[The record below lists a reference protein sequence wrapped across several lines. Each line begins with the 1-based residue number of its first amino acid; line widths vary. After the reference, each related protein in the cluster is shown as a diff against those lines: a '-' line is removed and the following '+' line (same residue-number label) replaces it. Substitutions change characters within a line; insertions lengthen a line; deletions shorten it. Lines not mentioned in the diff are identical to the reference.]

1 MKIRNEVKAGLFM
14 GTALFLVAALIII
27 MGRERQIFAKQS
39 KFYATFADVKGLS
52 TGAPVRLGGIPI
64 GRVAEVGF
72 AKDLSDL
79 RVHVTLLI
87 NDSYLDRVRPDSTV
101 AIDTQGLLGD
111 KFVSISPGSAVG
123 AIAPGSILPSTETGD
138 FQRVLVRAQAAVDN
152 TAQITERLNKSLE
165 GLSPDT
171 FTNIAAATQSMAEV
185 FSAIKNEKGFINRL
199 IYSEQDGKKLMDS
212 VNATSRD
219 LSAIVSEVKSGKG
232 VLHAL
237 VYDESGGEAVSE
249 VVKASRGVSRASSS
263 LADVLD
269 AARDGKGLL
278 HDVIYTEV
286 PPGVVAKRLETIML
300 SLSESAQNLKVATDA
315 MANGTGTL
323 GALLVD
329 PRLYDNLIEITDG
342 AKRSFLL
349 RQAVR
354 SSLSQ

>member
-1 MKIRNEVKAGLFM
+1 MKARNELKAGLFM
-14 GTALFLVAALIII
+14 AVGIFLVAGLILI
-27 MGRERQIFAKQS
+27 MGREKQIFARQS
-39 KFYATFADVKGLS
+39 KFYATFGDVKGLS

-64 GRVAEVGF
+64 GRVSDVGF

-87 NDSYLDRVRPDSTV
+87 NNSYLDRVRPDSTV
-101 AIDTQGLLGD
+101 TIDTQGLLGD
-111 KFVSISPGSAVG
+111 RFVSISPGESAG
-123 AIAPGSILPSTETGD
+123 SIAPGSTLPSTEIAD
-138 FQRVLVRAQAAVDN
+138 FSKVLVRAQSAVDN

-171 FTNIAAATQSMAEV
+171 FTNIAEATHSMAEV
-185 FSAIKNEKGFINRL
+185 FAAIKSEKGFINRL

-212 VNATSRD
+212 INATSRD
-219 LSAIVSEVKSGKG
+219 LSAIVAEVKSGQG

-237 VYDESGGEAVSE
+237 VYDDSGNRAVSE
-249 VVKASRGVSRASSS
+249 LITASQSVSRASSS
-263 LADVLD
+263 LADVLN

-278 HDVIYTEV
+278 HDLVYTDVE
-286 PPGVVAKRLETIML
+286 PGVVGKRVESILV
-300 SLSESAQNLKVATDA
+300 SLSQSASNLKLATDA
-315 MANGTGTL
+315 MVDGTGTL

-342 AKRSFLL
+342 AKRSFIL

-354 SSLSQ
+354 SSLNH

>member
-1 MKIRNEVKAGLFM
+1 MKARNELKAGLFM
-14 GTALFLVAALIII
+14 AIGIFLVAGLILI
-27 MGRERQIFAKQS
+27 MGREKQIFARQS
-39 KFYATFADVKGLS
+39 KFYASFTDVKGLS

-87 NDSYLDRVRPDSTV
+87 NDSYLDRVRTDSTV
-101 AIDTQGLLGD
+101 TIDTQGLLGD
-111 KFVSISPGSAVG
+111 RFVSISPGAATGTV
-123 AIAPGSILPSTETGD
+123 APGSVLPSTEIAD
-138 FQRVLVRAQAAVDN
+138 FSKVLVRAQSAVDN

-165 GLSPDT
+165 GLTPET
-171 FTNIAAATQSMAEV
+171 FTNIAEATQSMAEV
-185 FSAIKNEKGFINRL
+185 FSAIKSEKGFINKL

-212 VNATSRD
+212 INATSRD

-237 VYDESGGEAVSE
+237 VYDDSGNQAVSE
-249 VVKASRGVSRASSS
+249 LITASQSVSRASNS
-263 LADVLD
+263 LTDVLN

-278 HDVIYTEV
+278 HDVLYTEV
-286 PPGVVAKRLETIML
+286 EPGAVAKRLEEILL
-300 SLSESAQNLKVATDA
+300 SLSQSASSLKIATSA
-315 MANGTGTL
+315 MADGTGTL

-342 AKRSFLL
+342 AKRSFIL